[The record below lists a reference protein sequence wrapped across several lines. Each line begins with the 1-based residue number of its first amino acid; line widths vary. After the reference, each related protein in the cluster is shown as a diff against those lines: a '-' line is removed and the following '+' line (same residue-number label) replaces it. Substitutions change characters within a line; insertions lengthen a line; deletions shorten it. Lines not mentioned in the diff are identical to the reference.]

1 MPTLTIM
8 VLTHNEAEIIARCLS
23 RLTWADDL
31 LVIDSFSE
39 DNTRELAEAAG
50 ARVLTHPFKNF
61 SDQCNWGLSQAQ
73 GDWILQIDADEMVT
87 PELRDSVQATL
98 AAEPAID
105 LFSLQRDSYVFGRLM
120 RSSSWSGEWIP
131 RLFRKGAVTFAGEVH
146 QDPQVNGRP
155 VGKLDGKLIHYTYR
169 STAKY
174 FEKFQLYS
182 TLWAEKAYANG
193 RRTGI
198 VKAMGSS
205 LWRFFHNYFI
215 RGEIR
220 DGKVGF
226 VIALL
231 GGMHT
236 FIRHIKLWGLQHA
249 EEFGRIDGEDDN
261 GAER

>member
-8 VLTHNEAEIIARCLS
+8 VLTHNESEIIARCLS
-23 RLTWADDL
+23 RLAWADDL
-31 LVIDSFSE
+31 LVVDSFST

-50 ARVLTHPFKNF
+50 ARVLTHAFRNF
-61 SDQCNWGLSQAQ
+61 SEQCNWGLAQAR

-87 PELRDSVQATL
+87 PELRDSVLATL
-98 AAEPAID
+98 SAGPEID
-105 LFSLQRDSYVFGRLM
+105 IFSLQRDSYVFGRLM

-131 RLFRKGAVTFAGEVH
+131 RLFRRGAVTFAGEVH

-182 TLWAEKAYANG
+182 TLWAEKAHANG
-193 RRTGI
+193 RRTNI
-198 VKAMGSS
+198 AKAVCGSG
-205 LWRFFHNYFI
+205 WRFFHNYFI

-226 VIALL
+226 VIAVL
-231 GGMHT
+231 GAMHT

-249 EEFGRIDGEDDN
+249 EEFGRIDEEDDD
-261 GAER
+261 GVE